1 MKPKRHLILM
11 TGTPITTPEDVY
23 GYCRLTN
30 PTAYASKSFFEALHV
45 GGRDMFDAVTSWKRE
60 DLLSENFLFNS
71 ARAFRREIDPDLP
84 EVTYEPIIYELNPD
98 HMEAYKK
105 LAEMELLEVEGR
117 EIDMTTIQKLNT
129 TLQQIII
136 GYEEYFET
144 PEERSRARKMVVG
157 FDLLEEV
164 MRSLGDRKLI
174 VFAYYKK
181 AIEALKGFGSK
192 YGAVAV
198 YGGMSDG
205 QRNQALDRFVN
216 DSDCRLLVGQP
227 LSMGSGLD
235 TLKDVCSDILFL
247 ELPMVA
253 KDFEQAVGRI
263 DRNGQKNHCHVRIAV
278 AEGTLQ
284 GRRQKTLLD
293 KDQTANK
300 VQMSHRDLR
309 DWIFGDE

>member
-1 MKPKRHLILM
+1 
-11 TGTPITTPEDVY
+11 
-23 GYCRLTN
+23 
-30 PTAYASKSFFEALHV
+30 
-45 GGRDMFDAVTSWKRE
+45 
-60 DLLSENFLFNS
+60 
-71 ARAFRREIDPDLP
+71 
-84 EVTYEPIIYELNPD
+84 
-98 HMEAYKK
+98 MEAYRK

-181 AIEALKGFGSK
+181 AIEALKDFGSK

-284 GRRQKTLLD
+284 VRRQKTLLD